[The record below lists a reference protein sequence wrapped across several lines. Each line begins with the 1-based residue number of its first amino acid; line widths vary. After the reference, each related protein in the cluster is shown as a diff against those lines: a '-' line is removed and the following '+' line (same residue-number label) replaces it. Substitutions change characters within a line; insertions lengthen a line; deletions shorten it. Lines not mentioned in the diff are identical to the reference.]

1 MPAPRLSCAI
11 HGTGRC
17 RLAARGQSTKGRQ
30 CRSLCADAE
39 SSSNCRDGGSAVPRF
54 ESRRRGCGGEPETGG
69 GRAGGGGGFRR
80 DAVPRVPDFLHTPKN
95 QGSPS
100 GPPQD
105 VGPLLQSL
113 GAMSPLSPPP
123 SQSPLSP
130 PPCSGAAGCP
140 LLPAPS
146 GPLRH

>member
-69 GRAGGGGGFRR
+69 GRAGGGGGS
-80 DAVPRVPDFLHTPKN
+80 AAMLFL
-95 QGSPS
+95 GSLIFFIPLRTR
-100 GPPQD
+100 
-105 VGPLLQSL
+105 GPLLAHLRTLAPSFSL
-113 GAMSPLSPPP
+113 LGPCLLCPLLRPSLLCPLLRALALQVAHCSPPP
-123 SQSPLSP
+123 
-130 PPCSGAAGCP
+130 
-140 LLPAPS
+140 PA
-146 GPLRH
+146 L